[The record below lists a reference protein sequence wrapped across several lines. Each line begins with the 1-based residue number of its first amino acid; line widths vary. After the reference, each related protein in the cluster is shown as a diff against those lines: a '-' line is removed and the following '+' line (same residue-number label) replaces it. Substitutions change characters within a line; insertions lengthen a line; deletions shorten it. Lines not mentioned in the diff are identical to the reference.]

1 MMLDDHLWNDICL
14 MILGRNIREGN
25 KAWGDSGGEVGV
37 YAILTEIVPCIFHK
51 EATGG
56 SESLL

>member
-1 MMLDDHLWNDICL
+1 
-14 MILGRNIREGN
+14 MILGRDIREGN
-25 KAWGDSGGEVGV
+25 QAWGDMGGEAGV

-56 SESLL
+56 SDSLL